1 MSQSTKQYLRVL
13 ALTATLTAPAAFA
26 DYEDGVAAAQNGD
39 YATALREFTTAAEAG
54 LDLAQYNLG
63 ILYYLGQGVEQNY
76 AEALRWTLAAAE
88 QGHVNAQFNLASLYY
103 YGTGT
108 AVDYAQALRWNLAAA
123 EAQHAGAQHSLAK
136 MYELGEGTEVD
147 LVRAHFWASASQYTA
162 NAEQDAAAAAEATA
176 LLGELA
182 AKMSAAQ
189 ISEARKAFAEWTISR

>member
-1 MSQSTKQYLRVL
+1 MKHYLRVL
-13 ALTATLTAPAAFA
+13 ALSTILTAPEAFA
-26 DYEDGVAAAQNGD
+26 DYEDGVTAAHNGD
-39 YATALREFTTAAEAG
+39 YATALREFTAAAETG

-63 ILYYLGQGVEQNY
+63 ILYYLGQGVEQDY
-76 AEALRWTLAAAE
+76 AQALRWTLAAAE

-147 LVRAHFWASASQYTA
+147 LVRAHFWASASQYNA
-162 NAEQDAAAAAEATA
+162 NAEQDVAASSEASN

-182 AKMSAAQ
+182 AKMTAEQ
-189 ISEARKAFAEWTISR
+189 LSEARKAFAEWAISR

>member
-1 MSQSTKQYLRVL
+1 MKHYLRAL
-13 ALTATLTAPAAFA
+13 ALTATLAAPLAVA
-26 DYEDGVAAAQNGD
+26 DYEDGVTAAQNGD

-63 ILYYLGQGVEQNY
+63 ILYYLGQGVEHNY

-147 LVRAHFWASASQYTA
+147 LVRAHFWASASQYDE
-162 NAEQDAAAAAEATA
+162 NAEGNVEENADATA
-176 LLGELA
+176 LLDELA

-189 ISEARKAFAEWTISR
+189 LSEARKAFAEWTISR

>member
-1 MSQSTKQYLRVL
+1 MSQSTKQYLRVV
-13 ALTATLTAPAAFA
+13 ALTVTLNAPAVFA
-26 DYEDGVAAAQNGD
+26 DYEDGVIAAQNGD

-108 AVDYAQALRWNLAAA
+108 VVDYAQALRWNLAAA
-123 EAQHAGAQHSLAK
+123 EAPHAGAQHSLAK

-189 ISEARKAFAEWTISR
+189 ISEARKALAEWTISR

>member
-26 DYEDGVAAAQNGD
+26 DYEDGVTAAQNGD

-76 AEALRWTLAAAE
+76 AEALRWTLTAAE